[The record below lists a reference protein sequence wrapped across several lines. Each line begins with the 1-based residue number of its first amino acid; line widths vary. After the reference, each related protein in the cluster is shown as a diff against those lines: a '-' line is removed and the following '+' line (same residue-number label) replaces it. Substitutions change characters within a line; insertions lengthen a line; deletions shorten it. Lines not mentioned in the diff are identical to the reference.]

1 MMEGKRT
8 VSNSQRHVQ
17 GALAHMFSMGGVR
30 FVLGGEIMQ
39 SELVFSEGG
48 FMPHIASLADEVM
61 SGLGWPTCVHKTDA
75 DSNGLLG
82 VTVRLKDP
90 LPVLAVSALLTA
102 AETMFLAEPISLAS
116 SAQLTEVRL
125 DKVFDYWRNAQLES
139 APTVECPWRN
149 RIPAL

>member
-1 MMEGKRT
+1 MMEVKHT

-39 SELVFSEGG
+39 GELVFSEGG

-61 SGLGWPTCVHKTDA
+61 SGLGWPTCVQQTVPDEK
-75 DSNGLLG
+75 GLLG
-82 VTVRLKDP
+82 LSVRLADP

-102 AETMFLAEPISLAS
+102 AETMFLTEPISLVSNAR
-116 SAQLTEVRL
+116 LTQVSL
-125 DKVFDYWRNAQLES
+125 DPVFDFWRGTQLRS
-139 APTVECPWRN
+139 TTAMECPWRT